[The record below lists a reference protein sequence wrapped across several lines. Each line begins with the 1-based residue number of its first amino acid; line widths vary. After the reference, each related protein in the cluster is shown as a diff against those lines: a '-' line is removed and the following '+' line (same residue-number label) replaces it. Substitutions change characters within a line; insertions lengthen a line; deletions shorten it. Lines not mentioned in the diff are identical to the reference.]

1 MRLMRNSLTAI
12 GLAVLAGLLAAATEN
27 DFYLR
32 ILFTSCVWFLCAA
45 GMNVLLGFAGQKS
58 LGQAGL
64 YAAGAYAAALLT
76 TAWDLGPWTALL
88 LAAVVAG
95 LFGVLIALP
104 SLRVRGPSLAMV
116 TLAFGIVVEKVVT
129 EASDTFGGAMGIYGI
144 KPLTGLDGQPFTMV
158 QWVWFAIALCL
169 ATHLLLSN
177 LLRGRFG
184 RALLSLQADEIA
196 ASSVGVHV
204 LRAKVLAFVVAA
216 VTCGLAGALV
226 AQQNQY
232 INSDFIGFHVSVFI
246 LLLVLF
252 GGSGSLAG
260 PLLGAVT
267 LTVLNALLARW
278 SWIEHFANGAL
289 LLFALYV
296 MPRGLAGVLSDLA
309 ERLVPG
315 LRQTATAIAA
325 QPTPNGGTTAAA
337 LPVRASLAAA
347 PAEAP
352 LLMAEGVCKSY
363 GGVHPA
369 RDVGVRLTSGHVHA
383 LIGPNGAGKSTL
395 INMLSGI
402 VIPDAGRIRFR
413 DRDVTGAPVHAI
425 SRLGVARTFQNLRLF
440 KDLSVLDNVL
450 LGRHGRM
457 RNGFLVS
464 LLGLPMAR
472 REEKRAREQV
482 GAILRFVGLS
492 GVAAARAGSLPY
504 GLQRRVELARALA
517 VEPEL
522 LLLDEPAA
530 GLNPQETHELGQ
542 LLLRIRDQ
550 GITILLVE
558 HHMDLVMTISDHVV
572 VLDYGEKIA
581 EGTPAAVQA
590 DPRVMEAYLGAPEPA
605 EPPDGST
612 AERCAGGPHAAA
624 PGGGLHLPLGS

>member
-1 MRLMRNSLTAI
+1 MRNALGAV
-12 GLAVLAGLLAAATEN
+12 GLALLAGLLAWSVSN

-32 ILFTSCVWFLCAA
+32 ILFTTCIWFLCAA

-64 YAAGAYAAALLT
+64 FAAGAYAAALLT
-76 TAWDLGPWTALL
+76 TQWDLGPWTALL

-116 TLAFGIVVEKVVT
+116 TLAFGIVVEKVVS
-129 EASDTFGGAMGIYGI
+129 EVSDVFGGAMGIFGI
-144 KPLTGLDGQPFTMV
+144 KPLTGLDGQPFTMLE
-158 QWVWFAIALCL
+158 WVWFAIALSL

-204 LRAKVLAFVVAA
+204 LHAKVLAFVVAA

-232 INSDFIGFHVSVFI
+232 INSDFISFHVSVFI

-267 LTVLNALLARW
+267 LTLLNALLARW
-278 SWIEHFANGAL
+278 TWIEHFANGAL
-289 LLFALYV
+289 LLFALYA

-309 ERLVPG
+309 DRVVPG
-315 LRQTATAIAA
+315 RKRTATPEAGKAGEATAVAGGVLPARAEAA
-325 QPTPNGGTTAAA
+325 
-337 LPVRASLAAA
+337 SA
-347 PAEAP
+347 PPDAP
-352 LLMAEGVCKSY
+352 LLSAEGLSKSY

-369 RDVGVRLTSGHVHA
+369 RDVGVRLTTGHVHA
-383 LIGPNGAGKSTL
+383 LIGPNGAGKSTF

-402 VIPDAGRIRFR
+402 VVPDAGRIRFR
-413 DRDVTGAPVHAI
+413 DRDITGAAVHAI

-450 LGRHGRM
+450 LGQHGRM
-457 RNGFLVS
+457 RNGFLAS
-464 LLGLPMAR
+464 LLGLPVAR
-472 REEKRAREQV
+472 REERRARERV
-482 GAILRFVGLS
+482 GRSCAS
-492 GVAAARAGSLPY
+492 WAC
-504 GLQRRVELARALA
+504 RRSPRCL
-517 VEPEL
+517 
-522 LLLDEPAA
+522 PAA
-530 GLNPQETHELGQ
+530 CPTACSAGWSWRARWRSSPSCCCWTS
-542 LLLRIRDQ
+542 RRRAS
-550 GITILLVE
+550 TRRRR
-558 HHMDLVMTISDHVV
+558 TIS
-572 VLDYGEKIA
+572 A
-581 EGTPAAVQA
+581 SCCCASATRASPSCWS
-590 DPRVMEAYLGAPEPA
+590 
-605 EPPDGST
+605 ST
-612 AERCAGGPHAAA
+612 TWTW
-624 PGGGLHLPLGS
+624 

>member
-1 MRLMRNSLTAI
+1 MRNVLGAI
-12 GLAVLAGLLAAATEN
+12 GLAVLAGLLALSIDN

-76 TAWDLGPWTALL
+76 TQWDLGPWTALL

-95 LFGVLIALP
+95 IFGVLIALP

-116 TLAFGIVVEKVVT
+116 TLAFGIVVEKLVT
-129 EASDTFGGAMGIYGI
+129 ESSDTFGGAMGIYGI
-144 KPLTGLDGQPFTMV
+144 KPLTWLDGQPFTML

-169 ATHLLLSN
+169 VTHLLLSN

-204 LRAKVLAFVVAA
+204 LRAKVLAFVIAA

-232 INSDFIGFHVSVFI
+232 INSDFISFNLSVFI

-267 LTVLNALLARW
+267 LTVLDALLARW
-278 SWIEHFANGAL
+278 TWIEQFANGAL

-296 MPRGLAGVLSDLA
+296 MPRGLAGVLAGLTKHIMPPARQRAA
-309 ERLVPG
+309 E
-315 LRQTATAIAA
+315 AE
-325 QPTPNGGTTAAA
+325 AAA
-337 LPVRASLAAA
+337 PATLPVRTAVA
-347 PAEAP
+347 PGLAEAP
-352 LLMAEGVCKSY
+352 LLTAEGINKSY
-363 GGVHPA
+363 GGVRPA
-369 RDVGVRLTSGHVHA
+369 RDVGVRLTTGHIHA
-383 LIGPNGAGKSTL
+383 LIGPNGAGKSTF

-402 VIPDAGRIRFR
+402 IVPDTGRIRFR
-413 DRDVTGAPVHAI
+413 EHDIAGTPVHAI

-450 LGRHGRM
+450 LGQHGRM
-457 RNGFLVS
+457 RNGLLIS
-464 LLGLPMAR
+464 LLGLPAAR
-472 REEKRAREQV
+472 REEQRARKVVE
-482 GAILRFVGLS
+482 AILRFVGLAE
-492 GVAAARAGSLPY
+492 VAAARAGSLSY

-517 VEPEL
+517 IEPEL

-542 LLLRIRDQ
+542 LLLRIREQ

-581 EGTPAAVQA
+581 EGTPEAVQA
-590 DPRVMEAYLGAPEPA
+590 APRVMEAYLGAPEPA
-605 EPPDGST
+605 DAEAENGPTADDNAAEPQAAVMVTSNMGS
-612 AERCAGGPHAAA
+612 GQG
-624 PGGGLHLPLGS
+624 

>member
-1 MRLMRNSLTAI
+1 MRNVLIAV
-12 GLAVLAGLLAAATEN
+12 GLALLAGLLAWMAGN

-32 ILFTSCVWFLCAA
+32 ILFTTCVWFLCAA

-64 YAAGAYAAALLT
+64 FAAGAYAAALLT
-76 TAWDLGPWTALL
+76 TQWDLGPWTALL
-88 LAAVVAG
+88 LAAVISGV
-95 LFGVLIALP
+95 FGILIALP

-129 EASDTFGGAMGIYGI
+129 EASDIFGGAMGIYSI
-144 KPLTGLDGQPFTMV
+144 KSLTGLSGQPFTMLE
-158 QWVWFAIALCL
+158 WVWFGIALCL
-169 ATHLLLSN
+169 VTHLLLSN

-196 ASSVGVHV
+196 ASSVGINV
-204 LRAKVLAFVVAA
+204 LRAKVLAFVIAA

-232 INSDFIGFHVSVFI
+232 INSDFISFNVSVFI

-278 SWIEHFANGAL
+278 TWIEHFANGAL
-289 LLFALYV
+289 LLFALYA
-296 MPRGLAGVLSDLA
+296 MPQGLAGVLSDLA
-309 ERLVPG
+309 GHVSPWRRRAAAAVKAGE
-315 LRQTATAIAA
+315 IAA
-325 QPTPNGGTTAAA
+325 VATTGAA
-337 LPVRASLAAA
+337 LPIRTDGASAS
-347 PAEAP
+347 PGTP
-352 LLMAEGVCKSY
+352 LLTAESLSKSY

-369 RDVGVRLTSGHVHA
+369 RDVGVRLTTGHVHA
-383 LIGPNGAGKSTL
+383 LIGPNGAGKSTF

-402 VIPDAGRIRFR
+402 VVPDAGHIRFR
-413 DRDVTGAPVHAI
+413 DHDITGAPVHAI

-450 LGRHGRM
+450 LGQHGRM

-464 LLGLPMAR
+464 LLGLPAAHG
-472 REEKRAREQV
+472 EERRARDRVE
-482 GAILRFVGLS
+482 AILRFVGLS
-492 GVAAARAGSLPY
+492 EVAAVPAGSLPY

-530 GLNPQETHELGQ
+530 GLNPQETDELGQ
-542 LLLRIRDQ
+542 LLLRIREQ
-550 GITILLVE
+550 GISILLVE

-581 EGTPAAVQA
+581 EGTPAVVQA
-590 DPRVMEAYLGAPEPA
+590 DPRVTEAYLGVPEPA
-605 EPPDGST
+605 DTEAEEHT
-612 AERCAGGPHAAA
+612 ADETAVDPSAAA
-624 PGGGLHLPLGS
+624 GVDTRLGQGR